1 MARLVVQYLG
11 DAEVQ
16 IDGAAAGR
24 TNRVIPLMAGSMRCV
39 LPTRTPSRRRGA

>member
-1 MARLVVQYLG
+1 MARLVVQYPG

-24 TNRVIPLMAGSMRCV
+24 TNRVIPLMAGR
-39 LPTRTPSRRRGA
+39 A